1 MSENQYNSYGQ
12 TWYVWDNASSKKN
25 YKSVAHQIADGL
37 MKPED
42 RFKQWEGI
50 EWLPGEEGW
59 TVLDVGCG
67 NGNYC
72 PFFTD
77 GMGME
82 YTGCDLSVNMLSICR
97 ENYPDSEFVRGDATA
112 LPFEDNEFDMVF
124 CSDVLLNTPREVQEA
139 IVTELIRVAKRV
151 AVVHQ
156 RVLYEGPRV
165 QQEWDDGTIFRYEV
179 LDDEIE
185 WMEQIDPE
193 VEWYKRNE
201 RNVVGEGADVFFIFR
216 KDEEFE
222 TEELP
227 GW

>member
-1 MSENQYNSYGQ
+1 
-12 TWYVWDNASSKKN
+12 
-25 YKSVAHQIADGL
+25 
-37 MKPED
+37 
-42 RFKQWEGI
+42 
-50 EWLPGEEGW
+50 
-59 TVLDVGCG
+59 
-67 NGNYC
+67 
-72 PFFTD
+72 
-77 GMGME
+77 
-82 YTGCDLSVNMLSICR
+82 
-97 ENYPDSEFVRGDATA
+97 
-112 LPFEDNEFDMVF
+112 
-124 CSDVLLNTPREVQEA
+124 
-139 IVTELIRVAKRV
+139 VAKRV

-165 QQEWDDGTIFRYEV
+165 QQEWEDGTIFRYEV

-222 TEELP
+222 IEELP